1 MDAVTNILFDFC
13 SSNNP
18 AMDLLTEIAEYNIA
32 QRAVGHDSEVVEPTV
47 LLSLGTGVPPVTK
60 VSLSMRFGVYF
71 SVKSKV
77 IHKDH
82 SEIKEPNKIFIIF
95 GEKKLLIKTDSI

>member
-1 MDAVTNILFDFC
+1 MLFDFC

-60 VSLSMRFGVYF
+60 VSM
-71 SVKSKV
+71 
-77 IHKDH
+77 
-82 SEIKEPNKIFIIF
+82 KIRYEVNFP
-95 GEKKLLIKTDSI
+95 